1 MIISSIYRK
10 DIEAISWRY
19 YIYAR
24 DIIYSSQ
31 NRLNASNIDEC
42 ILFHMGE
49 LVVMQVVVLIMINL
63 IIFWM
68 HYARLTKYKVWGI
81 RSFFW

>member
-1 MIISSIYRK
+1 MIMSSIYRK

-31 NRLNASNIDEC
+31 NRLSSSNIDEC

-49 LVVMQVVVLIMINL
+49 LTVLQVVVLICL
-63 IIFWM
+63 W
-68 HYARLTKYKVWGI
+68 HL
-81 RSFFW
+81 